1 MKTALKLPL
10 VSMAIVFFALCL
22 VVFLPQAA
30 HAIPQALG
38 PYIVEDPT
46 GNVRYVTADGGGWLE
61 ILGDSA
67 VIVGMT
73 DDSEDY
79 AKDIRAS
86 GHLVGIEI
94 NDTYRSPIVI
104 DNLDAAHLASAS
116 EAAVVLGNAQSV
128 RISGPIQLEVS
139 GTVGAL
145 DYYGAASST
154 ITVMPG
160 AKVHAVSPS
169 NLSASSSALIDLSQL
184 SATNPA
190 TVGEIKNG
198 SMQSLSFAVP
208 IGTVSI
214 LDLLEAGATLDI
226 TVCPVFIDG
235 LQVGTVD
242 SSGKIT
248 YTRTYPVTFCDWDGT
263 LLETQP
269 QAVGYGL
276 TATAPTAPTRDGYTF
291 AGWQSDIGTSIDDPV
306 TAATTFTAT
315 YTIDN
320 PSGAFVGGAAYTKG
334 SNASLI
340 YKVEK
345 DYALFEYAEVD
356 GERVGD
362 SQVEVKDGSTTAT
375 LKASYLD
382 TLSTGSHTVK
392 VVFSDGTFSEG
403 SFQVIDAVTS
413 ADAPDPHKLA
423 AASDTTP
430 YAGVAL
436 LGALALGC
444 LAVARRKLDS

>member
-30 HAIPQALG
+30 HATPQALG
-38 PYIVEDPT
+38 PYIVEDQAN
-46 GNVRYVTADGGGWLE
+46 NVRYVAADEGGWLE
-61 ILGDSA
+61 ILGDST

-86 GHLVGIEI
+86 GRSVSIEI

-104 DNLDAAHLASAS
+104 DNLDAAHLSSAS

-128 RISGPIQLEVS
+128 RISGAIQLEVS

-306 TAATTFTAT
+306 TAAT
-315 YTIDN
+315 
-320 PSGAFVGGAAYTKG
+320 AFVGGAAYTKG

-345 DYALFEYAEVD
+345 DYALFDYAEVD

-392 VVFSDGTFSEG
+392 VVFSDDTFSEG
-403 SFQVIDAVTS
+403 SFQVIEAATS
-413 ADAPDPHKLA
+413 ADAPNPHKLA

-436 LGALALGC
+436 LGALALGF